1 MRRRVAKTLDRTA
14 DFKPF
19 GAVHLLRHDQVAE
32 IDFVPATREAHRQR
46 PDLRVLRAQQR
57 NDPRGFAAIFVAVG
71 DQQDPTLP
79 PLADLSDRRLQRRL
93 DIGLFAVQPRCEIRL
108 RQIPARQKLPLR
120 RSTEQEQSGARFGIF
135 RALSRLDN
143 LARFFSPFLAH
154 AAREIDAQHHV
165 QCVGCLEDSRVD
177 DGENQR
183 RAGQRPRRQRS
194 ERRATPQSEDPLD
207 DEQNQYDN
215 EQRRP
220 EGNSR
225 FRRLAAFLA
234 FFTGSH
240 RAQLHAWCDLR
251 FRLVEEIDRELTSP
265 IGALETIKAGFGG
278 IGEYKRTRDG
288 LEVFFPAR
296 GSGDF

>member
-1 MRRRVAKTLDRTA
+1 
-14 DFKPF
+14 
-19 GAVHLLRHDQVAE
+19 
-32 IDFVPATREAHRQR
+32 
-46 PDLRVLRAQQR
+46 
-57 NDPRGFAAIFVAVG
+57 
-71 DQQDPTLP
+71 
-79 PLADLSDRRLQRRL
+79 
-93 DIGLFAVQPRCEIRL
+93 
-108 RQIPARQKLPLR
+108 IPARQKLPLR

-143 LARFFSPFLAH
+143 LARLFSPFLAH

-207 DEQNQYDN
+207 DEQNQYDD

-240 RAQLHAWCDLR
+240 RTQFHAWCDLR
-251 FRLVEEIDRELTSP
+251 FRLVEEIDREPASP

-278 IGEYKRTRDG
+278 IGKYKRTRDG

-296 GSGDF
+296 GSGDFYIAVGHGQANLERSPRPNALGGKFKLIRVEPLDGIVKQKTEGHSKWQVRWHEIEANEQVETF